1 MTELLGRFL
10 GLQSRPPVP
19 SRLPCRGRAW
29 ECGLGGTQAV
39 RTGGGRGRPQTSGR
53 TAREPCE
60 LQKRSEH
67 RCTCDW
73 PASLS
78 RPQRVPASHAESAG
92 GGHPGSSRRSAKAV
106 AKHVT
111 AHLGADARE
120 AGLLSTPAARRSEP
134 GRARADSHRRQARLL
149 GALKLGL
156 RGTPLGPRVPA
167 VPHVA

>member
-19 SRLPCRGRAW
+19 WTCVGM
-29 ECGLGGTQAV
+29 
-39 RTGGGRGRPQTSGR
+39 RTGRDTGESGPAGGGDGCRPAATQPVSLANCRAAASTGAPATGRRVCPLPSGSPPPTR
-53 TAREPCE
+53 
-60 LQKRSEH
+60 Q
-67 RCTCDW
+67 
-73 PASLS
+73 
-78 RPQRVPASHAESAG
+78 SAG

-120 AGLLSTPAARRSEP
+120 AGLLSAPAARRSEP

-156 RGTPLGPRVPA
+156 RGTPSGPRVPA